1 LSVRARLTGVWIWG
15 IAIIAALSTGV
26 WLARA
31 KLHGMVQSW
40 PSMVPATFVLLI
52 VVWSL
57 LVLSLWIESAALRQA
72 WRQRTAQVA
81 DLPGLKPESVARRLA
96 SRFPDPLERL
106 TGPLFA
112 TRRGQAMASEWLDA
126 GLGRK
131 PSRYLLLLAAVAILG
146 GLAGARIGGAVLAAA
161 LVIAAPILPWQWV
174 TRRAEAGRRAFG
186 EQLPHTLDVLAS
198 GLAAGLSFQQGVE
211 YAAAETAE
219 PVSGALA
226 KLARWMA
233 LGHSTDESLGH
244 LLEAVPEESLALAV
258 EGIEL
263 QRRVGGDLVSMLEGT
278 ADLLRERVELEREVR
293 AVTAQGRLSGAVIA
307 ALVPVSAGIL
317 LSANPRYIDVL
328 FDSLI
333 GQLLLAFAIALQLAG
348 WTVIS
353 RLMRVRY

>member
-1 LSVRARLTGVWIWG
+1 MKRRLTAAWIWG
-15 IAIIAALSTGV
+15 IAIVAVLSAGA

-31 KLHGMVQSW
+31 ELHRVVRSW
-40 PSMVPATFVLLI
+40 PSVVPVAFVVL
-52 VVWSL
+52 VVTWAL
-57 LVLSLWIESAALRQA
+57 LVSSLWIESAALRRA
-72 WRQRTAQVA
+72 WRQRTARVA
-81 DLPGLKPESVARRLA
+81 DLPGLKPESVARGLA
-96 SRFPDPLERL
+96 RRIPDPLERL
-106 TGPLFA
+106 TRPFFA
-112 TRRGQAMASEWLDA
+112 TRGGQAMAVEWLDA

-131 PSRYLLLLAAVAILG
+131 PSRYLLLLAAVAVLG
-146 GLAGARIGGAVLAAA
+146 GLAGARIGGPVLAAA
-161 LVIAAPILPWQWV
+161 LAIAAPILPWQWV
-174 TRRAEAGRRAFG
+174 ARRAEAGRRAFG

-198 GLAAGLSFQQGVE
+198 GLAAGLSFQQAVE
-211 YAAAETAE
+211 YAAAETAA

-233 LGHSTDESLGH
+233 LGHSTDESLRH
-244 LLEAVPEESLALAV
+244 LLEAVPEESLALAI

-333 GQLLLAFAIALQLAG
+333 GQLLLAFAVALQLAG
-348 WTVIS
+348 WAVIS

>member
-1 LSVRARLTGVWIWG
+1 MRLRLTAASTWG
-15 IAIIAALSTGV
+15 IGLVALLSAGL

-31 KLHGMVQSW
+31 DLHRVVQTW
-40 PSMVPATFVLLI
+40 PSVVPVAFVAL
-52 VVWSL
+52 VVCWAL
-57 LVLSLWIESAALRQA
+57 LVSSLWIESAALRRA
-72 WRQRTAQVA
+72 WRRRTAHVA
-81 DLPGLKPESVARRLA
+81 DLPGLQPESVRRRL
-96 SRFPDPLERL
+96 SRMFPDPLERL
-106 TGPLFA
+106 TRPFFA
-112 TRRGQAMASEWLDA
+112 TQRGRAMAGEWQEA
-126 GLGRK
+126 GLGAR
-131 PSRYLLLLAAVAILG
+131 PSRYLLLLAAAAIIG
-146 GLAGARIGGAVLAAA
+146 GLAGERIGGPVLSAA
-161 LVIAAPILPWQWV
+161 LAIAAPILPWQWV
-174 TRRAEAGRRAFG
+174 ARRAETGRRAFG
-186 EQLPHTLDVLAS
+186 EQLPHTLDVLAG
-198 GLAAGLSFQQGVE
+198 GLAAGLSFQQAVE
-211 YAAAETAE
+211 YAVAETPA

-233 LGHSTDESLGH
+233 LGHSTEESLRH
-244 LLEAVPEESLALAV
+244 LLEAVPEESLALAI

-333 GQLLLAFAIALQLAG
+333 GQLLLAFAVALQLAG
-348 WTVIS
+348 WAVIS